1 MNNTLIDNSSDA
13 LSMTATLK
21 KCLAIDGV
29 KTISIAT
36 GYWDIPGLSLMQ
48 EDLRTFLQKDG
59 TQFRLLIGKDPYV
72 YATQIKE
79 PSAIAS

>member
-36 GYWDIPGLSLMQ
+36 GYWDFLGSLSC
-48 EDLRTFLQKDG
+48 KK
-59 TQFRLLIGKDPYV
+59 I
-72 YATQIKE
+72 
-79 PSAIAS
+79 